1 MKLRIKDLPSKLHRW
16 EIPVRIPKVRIPYP
30 LIFIMPALV
39 LITLFYLTPVILT
52 LVISCTSMDYRLQ
65 WEWIGLG
72 NYYKMLNDRWARLI
86 LRNTIFYA
94 VTTLACFNVGMAL
107 VLSLLTT
114 HIHDKAGAAFRAAWL
129 LPRITP
135 STVYIVIWN
144 WALAP
149 SPYGLFNWILEKL
162 GSDFTLEKFTI
173 KPVHPLIPIPWVWV
187 WVILVNGFIGASFG
201 MIIFT
206 ASIKAIPADYINAAK
221 VDGASTLQT
230 IRYVILPMIKWPILF
245 VTAYQT
251 LSLLTS
257 YEQILLFTDGGPG
270 YNTEV
275 WALYSFHKAFA
286 EYAGAFEFGYG
297 AALAVILVIIGLVAS
312 IAYYKIFR
320 FRELML
326 EPKIETE

>member
-1 MKLRIKDLPSKLHRW
+1 MLPKISR
-16 EIPVRIPKVRIPYP
+16 PKPLKGLRIPY
-30 LIFIMPALV
+30 LYVFILPALI
-39 LITLFYLTPVILT
+39 LIAVFYLMPVMLT
-52 LVISCTSMDYRLQ
+52 VVISFTSMDYRL
-65 WEWIGLG
+65 EWDWVGLG
-72 NYYKMLNDRWARLI
+72 NYYRMLRDRWAHII
-86 LRNTIFYA
+86 LRNTLFYA
-94 VTTLACFNVGMAL
+94 IATLACFNVGMAL
-107 VLSLLTT
+107 VISLLTT
-114 HIHDKAGAAFRAAWL
+114 HIHDKTGAAFRAAWL

-149 SPYGLFNWILEKL
+149 YPYGLFNWVLHSL
-162 GSDFTLEKFTI
+162 GLDFTLQKFTI
-173 KPVHPLIPIPWVWV
+173 KPVHPLIPVSWVWV

-201 MIIFT
+201 MVIFT
-206 ASIKAIPADYINAAK
+206 AAIKAIPLDYINAAK
-221 VDGASTLQT
+221 VDGASTLQI
-230 IRYVILPMIKWPILF
+230 IRYVILPMIRWPILF

-270 YNTEV
+270 YATEV

-297 AALAVILVIIGLVAS
+297 AALAVILVIIGLIAS
-312 IAYYKIFR
+312 ITYYKVFR

-326 EPKIETE
+326 ESKIEVT

>member
-1 MKLRIKDLPSKLHRW
+1 MGRDLSPKRRRIK
-16 EIPVRIPKVRIPYP
+16 IPY
-30 LIFIMPALV
+30 LYIFILPALILIALFFLLPVV
-39 LITLFYLTPVILT
+39 LTALIGFTN
-52 LVISCTSMDYRLQ
+52 MDYKLK

-72 NYYKMLNDRWARLI
+72 NYYRMMKDRWAHVI
-86 LRNTIFYA
+86 LQNTIFY
-94 VTTLACFNVGMAL
+94 VITTLTCFNVGMAL
-107 VLSLLTT
+107 VISLLTT

-149 SPYGLFNWILEKL
+149 YPYGLFNWIIRGLGAKDFQFVKL
-162 GSDFTLEKFTI
+162 TL
-173 KPVHPLIPIPWVWV
+173 KPVHPWIPLPWVWV

-206 ASIKAIPADYINAAK
+206 SAIKAIPIDYINAAK

-230 IRYVILPMIKWPILF
+230 IRYVILPMIRWPILF

-270 YNTEV
+270 YATEV

-286 EYAGAFEFGYG
+286 EYAGGFQFGYG
-297 AALAVILVIIGLVAS
+297 AALAVILVIIGLIAS
-312 IAYYKIFR
+312 VAYYKIFR

-326 EPKIETE
+326 ESKIEV

>member
-1 MKLRIKDLPSKLHRW
+1 MPLGFKRIK
-16 EIPVRIPKVRIPYP
+16 IPY
-30 LIFIMPALV
+30 LYIFISPAV
-39 LITLFYLTPVILT
+39 ILIATFFIMPVILT
-52 LVISCTSMDYRLQ
+52 LLISFTGMDYKLQ
-65 WEWIGLG
+65 WNWIGLG
-72 NYYKMLNDRWARLI
+72 NYYRMLRDRWAQLI
-86 LRNTIFYA
+86 MRNTIFYVIA
-94 VTTLACFNVGMAL
+94 TLVCFNVGMAL
-107 VLSLLTT
+107 VISILTT
-114 HIHDKAGAAFRAAWL
+114 HIHDKTGAAFRAAWL

-149 SPYGLFNWILEKL
+149 YPYGLFNWVLHTL
-162 GSDFTLEKFTI
+162 GFSEVSFQKFNL
-173 KPVHPLIPIPWVWV
+173 KPIHPFIPLPWVWL

-206 ASIKAIPADYINAAK
+206 AAIKAIPMDYINAAK

-270 YNTEV
+270 YMTEV

-297 AALAVILVIIGLVAS
+297 AALAVVLVVIGLIAS
-312 IAYYKIFR
+312 VAYYKVFR

-326 EPKIETE
+326 ESKIEVT

>member
-1 MKLRIKDLPSKLHRW
+1 MPLRLG
-16 EIPVRIPKVRIPYP
+16 KVKIPY
-30 LIFIMPALV
+30 LYVFILPALI
-39 LITLFYLTPVILT
+39 LIVVFFLTPVVLT
-52 LVISCTSMDYRLQ
+52 LLISFTDMDYKLQ
-65 WEWIGLG
+65 WDWIGLG
-72 NYYKMLNDRWARLI
+72 NYYKMARDRWAHVI
-86 LRNTIFYA
+86 LRNTIFYVIA
-94 VTTLACFNVGMAL
+94 TLTCFNVGMAL

-149 SPYGLFNWILEKL
+149 YPYGLFNWLAKTL
-162 GSDFTLEKFTI
+162 GLNISFAKFNM
-173 KPVHPLIPIPWVWV
+173 KPLHPLIPVPWVWV

-206 ASIKAIPADYINAAK
+206 AAIKAIPIDYINAAK

-270 YNTEV
+270 YTTEV

-297 AALAVILVIIGLVAS
+297 AALAVILVIIGLIAS
-312 IAYYKIFR
+312 VTYYKVFR

-326 EPKIETE
+326 ESKIEVT